1 MNTATCCTGLHIY
14 FADSSVVVLK
24 QILCIVKPLRLQ
36 PRLWAPL
43 KLLFRR
49 NPNYEHNENSTIA
62 SANRCTAVH
71 MASFKSL
78 NHIYF
83 SGRII
88 LLEHFYVYIDIYCK
102 NIGLDTWFSYML
114 VVSTFEVRTRTLDLL
129 AQLLSM

>member
-1 MNTATCCTGLHIY
+1 
-14 FADSSVVVLK
+14 
-24 QILCIVKPLRLQ
+24 
-36 PRLWAPL
+36 
-43 KLLFRR
+43 
-49 NPNYEHNENSTIA
+49 
-62 SANRCTAVH
+62 

-129 AQLLSM
+129 AQLLSMWATIIYIYISIVFPSSCTHLELT